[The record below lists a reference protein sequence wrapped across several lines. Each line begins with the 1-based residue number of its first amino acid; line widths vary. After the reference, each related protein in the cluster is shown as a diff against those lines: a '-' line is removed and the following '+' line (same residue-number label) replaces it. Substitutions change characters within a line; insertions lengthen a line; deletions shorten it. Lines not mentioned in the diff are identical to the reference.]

1 MVILPIFE
9 QKQIFLK
16 KIGLYQFLQL
26 SIVILRWCNAQD
38 LLGSQIPVTTGGLKP
53 ANLLDTN

>member
-26 SIVILRWCNAQD
+26 SIVILGWCNAQD

>member
-38 LLGSQIPVTTGGLKP
+38 LLESQIPVTKGGLKP